1 MKITTSKPLMMR
13 LMSTTLIGGLVPSG
27 TIQSDG
33 SSIFILNK
41 TLPSI
46 MAWGE
51 FKNSEIKVMGIAP
64 VTITDTIL
72 KNTKSIHSSDITLEK
87 TNGSVLIEG
96 STANY
101 SEQETISPQGDKEG
115 DKIARPEL
123 STDIDAAEFDVEVSE
138 LKKLPT
144 ADKYTFD
151 LGGVGAGDQNI
162 LKVIVEDIGKL
173 EIKLDM
179 QNTKKRHFFG
189 KKSFSGDMV
198 EKIISQL
205 GGDFAT
211 IKITDKWISFSST
224 DQYADVQF
232 ILASLVDTGD
242 VIV

>member
-1 MKITTSKPLMMR
+1 MKITTRKPLMMR
-13 LMSTTLIGGLVPSG
+13 LMSTALIGGLVPSG
-27 TIQSDG
+27 TIQTNG
-33 SSIFILNK
+33 SSVFVMNK

-51 FKNSEIKVMGIAP
+51 FKNPEINVALGLPDVGVSP

-87 TNGSVLIEG
+87 TNDSILIEG

-101 SEQETISPQGDKEG
+101 SEQETVSPQGDKE
-115 DKIARPEL
+115 IARPEL
-123 STDIDAAEFDVEVSE
+123 STDIDVTEFDVEVSE

-151 LGGVGAGDQNI
+151 LTDNNT

-179 QNTKKRHFFG
+179 QNTKKRHFLG
-189 KKSFSGDMV
+189 KKSFSGDMI

-205 GGDFAT
+205 G
-211 IKITDKWISFSST
+211 
-224 DQYADVQF
+224 
-232 ILASLVDTGD
+232 
-242 VIV
+242 

>member
-1 MKITTSKPLMMR
+1 MKITTRKPLMMR

-189 KKSFSGDMV
+189 KKSF
-198 EKIISQL
+198 Q
-205 GGDFAT
+205 AT
-211 IKITDKWISFSST
+211 
-224 DQYADVQF
+224 
-232 ILASLVDTGD
+232 
-242 VIV
+242 